1 MTNLPRIPRRAF
13 LNYSVRLAALWGL
26 GASAAPALAEALA
39 QLAQGTA
46 RVLWLQGQSCS
57 GCSVALL
64 NSQPLTPAQ
73 LLTRCFSLAFHQT
86 LSSATGQQAVGAV
99 KQVIAHGGYFLAVE
113 GSVPLGMPTAC
124 IFGEE
129 PFAPQLARAAR
140 NAKAILAVG
149 TCAAFGGIPAAP
161 GNPTGAASLPAFLAK
176 EGITT
181 PLIALPGCPTHPDW
195 IVGTLAH
202 VLKYGLPE
210 LDEHHQPRAFY
221 ARLVHDQCPRFAD
234 YERERFA
241 KAFGEEG
248 CLFKLG
254 CAGPITHADCPTRL
268 WNSGTNFCINAGAPC
283 VGCASKEFAARVDYS
298 FYLKNAARQMKKRP

>member
-13 LNYSVRLAALWGL
+13 LNYSARLAALWGL

-161 GNPTGAASLPAFLAK
+161 GNPTGRCPGRPLGLA
-176 EGITT
+176 ERGAY
-181 PLIALPGCPTHPDW
+181 PPRR
-195 IVGTLAH
+195 
-202 VLKYGLPE
+202 GLPVGRPE
-210 LDEHHQPRAFY
+210 PGLR
-221 ARLVHDQCPRFAD
+221 RGGRS
-234 YERERFA
+234 R
-241 KAFGEEG
+241 
-248 CLFKLG
+248 
-254 CAGPITHADCPTRL
+254 
-268 WNSGTNFCINAGAPC
+268 NSTAIKTLRRG
-283 VGCASKEFAARVDYS
+283 S
-298 FYLKNAARQMKKRP
+298 